1 MEMLRALVEESEEF
15 EDGTGKP
22 QDLVLERG
30 PLKTLSSYKSPG
42 GAITSSSRVEE

>member
-1 MEMLRALVEESEEF
+1 MLRPLTEESEEF

-30 PLKTLSSYKSPG
+30 PLKTFISYKSSG
-42 GAITSSSRVEE
+42 GAITPSSRGEG